1 MNQSEALALLNSLGD
16 TPEQVADSLLAQKI
30 TGVPGS
36 SILCPISYWLR
47 SRGVI
52 NAHTNKIMIKIYQ
65 WNKAGPVSI
74 PEDIII
80 RPLPEAISQF
90 INMFDQGKFP
100 NLETK

>member
-30 TGVPGS
+30 TGVPHS
-36 SILCPISYWLR
+36 SVLCPISYWLR

-52 NAHTNKIMIKIYQ
+52 NAHTNKFMIKIFQ
-65 WNKAGPVSI
+65 WSKVGSVSI
-74 PEDIII
+74 PEDIIV
-80 RPLPEAISQF
+80 RPPPEAISQF
-90 INMFDQGKFP
+90 IKMFDTGKFP